1 MPQTG
6 LTYKINQETGH
17 ISSMIDNKDSVIQ
30 AIDKALGTEKFGY
43 EIYGWLY
50 GLDME
55 PFIGQDLDYIQTN
68 LQKYIEECLLQDDRI
83 ISIDNFTVAQLEEI
97 DSCRVYFDVNTTEG
111 FIQGYTKELNYGS

>member
-6 LTYKINQETGH
+6 LTYYINSKTGH
-17 ISSMIDNKDSVIQ
+17 ISSMIEGKESVIQ
-30 AIDKALGTEKFGY
+30 AIYKALDTEKLGY

-68 LQKYIEECLLQDDRI
+68 IQSYIEDCLLQDDRI
-83 ISIDNFTVAQLEEI
+83 NAIQNLIVEQQEI
-97 DSCRVYFDVNTTEG
+97 DSCLITFDVDTTEG
-111 FIQGYTKELNYGS
+111 MIQGITKEINYVE

>member
-6 LTYKINQETGH
+6 LTYYINSKIGR
-17 ISSMIDNKDSVIQ
+17 ICSMVDGKEAIIQ
-30 AIDKALGTEKFGY
+30 AIYKALDTEKMGY

-68 LQKYIEECLLQDDRI
+68 IQSYIEDCLLQDDRI
-83 ISIDNFTVAQLEEI
+83 NSIQNLTVEQQEI
-97 DSCRVYFDVNTTEG
+97 DSCLITFNVDTTEG
-111 FIQGYTKELNYGS
+111 IIEGITKEINYGK